1 MEELKEMVLENAKAI
16 LPIAALVVVL
26 QLVFLQQPGP
36 EVLQFLIGVVLV
48 SLGLGLFLLGI
59 KIGLL
64 PLGEMI
70 GSELTQRGSMT
81 LLLIFTFFF
90 GIAVTVAEPNVR
102 VLSNQINAV
111 SDVEIAKNTLV
122 GFVALGVGISMSV
135 AAARVVLGVPMSYIL
150 IGGYA
155 AIFALSAFVPPH
167 FIPIS
172 FDSGGITTGPL
183 AVPVLIALGVGLTS
197 ALGGKSSLSDSFGF
211 VALAYIGPILAVML
225 LGVIYA

>member
-1 MEELKEMVLENAKAI
+1 MEELKEMLLENGKAI
-16 LPIAALVVVL
+16 LPIAVLVVVL
-26 QLVFLQQPGP
+26 QLLLKQPGP
-36 EVLQFLIGVVLV
+36 DVIQFLVGVVLI
-48 SLGLGLFLLGI
+48 SFGLGLFLLGI

-70 GSELTQRGSMT
+70 GSELTQRGSMA
-81 LLLIFTFFF
+81 LLLIFALFF

-102 VLSNQINAV
+102 VLANQIDAV
-111 SDVEIAKNTLV
+111 SGDVISKNSLII
-122 GFVALGVGISMSV
+122 FVALGVGLSMSV
-135 AAARVVLGVPMSYIL
+135 AAGRVVLGIPMKYIL

-155 AIFALSAFVPPH
+155 LIFALSAFVPPH
-167 FIPIS
+167 FVPIS

-183 AVPVLIALGVGLTS
+183 TVPVLLALGVGLTS
-197 ALGGKSSLSDSFGF
+197 TLGGKSSLSDSFGF